1 VAVLK
6 SQRVNIIAGVFTFYL
21 VATAWLTVK
30 RKEQETGLLE
40 RGLLLVGSAAG
51 AGSLIFAWQA
61 AHWATGRGGGAAAA
75 HVVFGMAALL
85 AASGDG
91 RMLVRGGVSG
101 ARRLVRH
108 LWRMCV
114 ALFIAAASFFIGT
127 SSDPVFRQ
135 SGLRARLFPAAIRH
149 THLPEV
155 PLIIIAV
162 LTIFWLFRVRASR
175 HPRPT
180 GASSRE
186 ARRSDPSAV
195 PRSS

>member
-1 VAVLK
+1 
-6 SQRVNIIAGVFTFYL
+6 
-21 VATAWLTVK
+21 WLTVK

-40 RGLLLVGSAAG
+40 LGLLLVGLAAG
-51 AGSLIFAWQA
+51 TGALVFAWQA
-61 AHWATGRGGGAAAA
+61 AHPATGKEGDAAAA
-75 HVVFGMAALL
+75 YAVFGMAAWL

-91 RMLVRGGVSG
+91 RLLIRGGVSG

-114 ALFIAAASFFIGT
+114 ALFIAAGSFFMGT

-155 PLIIIAV
+155 
-162 LTIFWLFRVRASR
+162 
-175 HPRPT
+175 
-180 GASSRE
+180 
-186 ARRSDPSAV
+186 
-195 PRSS
+195 